1 MKLGNHNFSKSGF
14 LVNFDTL
21 ELKIKMSH
29 CAGIIGH
36 DKAILKWIC
45 FCFDSRAVGCSNVYL
60 VKRDKIF
67 CGLQRVASLIY
78 PLFKKIRTVTI
89 VNNIFD
95 TFWEIPKWKQ
105 QQFLVSNSHM
115 SDPRTLI
122 FALKNNYMQWVIV
135 MMFIVN
141 SCRLIHAGKFRHW
154 NDNAELILGL
164 SCFLEAFQHDS
175 ISHLKTN
182 PCCKKK
188 SQFKNDILHH
198 FWHFSI
204 WQVWSTFQTVF
215 QFILAIIFPSKVFH
229 ILAEILRILKW

>member
-1 MKLGNHNFSKSGF
+1 
-14 LVNFDTL
+14 
-21 ELKIKMSH
+21 MSH

-122 FALKNNYMQWVIV
+122 FALKNNYIQWVIV

-182 PCCKKK
+182 PCCKKRVSLK
-188 SQFKNDILHH
+188 MTFCTIFDTLASGKFGVHFRQSVQENLRLLDILLGLRKH
-198 FWHFSI
+198 
-204 WQVWSTFQTVF
+204 
-215 QFILAIIFPSKVFH
+215 II
-229 ILAEILRILKW
+229 I